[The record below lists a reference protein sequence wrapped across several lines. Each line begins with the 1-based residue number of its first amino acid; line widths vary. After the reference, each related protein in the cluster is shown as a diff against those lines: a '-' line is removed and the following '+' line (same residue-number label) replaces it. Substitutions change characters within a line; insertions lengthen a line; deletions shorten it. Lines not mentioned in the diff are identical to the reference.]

1 MSESISHMIATPA
14 VIDLE
19 SVLNERPASFNTAE
33 ELIRSLLQA
42 GSSTNRC
49 ALYTCYLYGKAAD
62 KTMLQLK
69 YGITVTDLAKALGI
83 SRASLYN
90 YRTIAEMFTVNEIKS
105 FASANIP
112 VKALLVVSEAKN
124 ELGDDVA
131 EKLKGALLGGKFES
145 SKILK
150 GVQEEYKQLLED
162 SLSRHNLLPGG
173 EPPEQEDLVLEEPDE
188 DVIDVTPADAI
199 IDAEEVEDGDDYAE
213 EESTTLNEK
222 DAKTALKL
230 VKQSSGSL
238 VKNYLDISNNAEE
251 QIAKA
256 LEKQDIVINTTQEE
270 EFDRLMREL
279 CESNQAALETCLKV
293 HKVFRDYGFVRRK
306 TETPE
311 NVSIEDLFSNQS
323 REESC

>member
-1 MSESISHMIATPA
+1 MIATPA

-19 SVLNERPASFNTAE
+19 SVINESPASFNTAD
-33 ELIRSLLQA
+33 ELIRSLRQA

-105 FASANIP
+105 FAAGNVP
-112 VKALLVVSEAKN
+112 VKALLIVSEAKN
-124 ELGDDVA
+124 TLGDDAA
-131 EKLKGALLGGKFES
+131 EKLKSALLFGNFKA
-145 SKILK
+145 LK
-150 GVQEEYKQLLED
+150 GVQDEYKQMLED
-162 SLSRHNLLPGG
+162 SLASHNMLPGG
-173 EPPEQEDLVLEEPDE
+173 EPPEQEDLLLEEPDN

-199 IDAEEVEDGDDYAE
+199 IDAEEVTEGDDEDYKD
-213 EESTTLNEK
+213 ESTSLNEK

-230 VKQSSGSL
+230 VKQASGSL

-251 QIAKA
+251 QVAKA
-256 LEKQDIVINTTQEE
+256 LEKQNIVIDTTQEE
-270 EFDRLMREL
+270 EFDRLMHEL
-279 CESNQAALETCLKV
+279 CESNQATLETCLKV

-311 NVSIEDLFSNQS
+311 NISIEDLLSNQN